1 MFFCACITFTFNRPV
16 TANSLKILNPP
27 PETAM
32 TLQFNVIVPLR
43 VWEWEKGRSK
53 IFMRFG
59 HSEFGDWKLDL
70 GPGTS
75 VR

>member
-1 MFFCACITFTFNRPV
+1 MCVYTFTFNRPV
-16 TANSLKILNPP
+16 KGNHLKILNPP
-27 PETAM
+27 PEAAM